1 LAGIS
6 ILVAIRNGLVVVPV
20 VNRRGRPRRP
30 FISIISIGGA
40 VDGRRWP
47 AAPDTAITIAPR
59 ERPPPGSIGSV
70 RIIAVVTAIAPVRII
85 AVVTAVAPVTIAP
98 LDILAFDIAT
108 LVDNA

>member
-20 VNRRGRPRRP
+20 INRRGRPRRP

-47 AAPDTAITIAPR
+47 AAPDTAIAITPR
-59 ERPPPGSIGSV
+59 QRPPPGSIGSV
-70 RIIAVVTAIAPVRII
+70 RIAVVTAIAPIR
-85 AVVTAVAPVTIAP
+85 TAVAPVTIPP
-98 LDILAFDIAT
+98 LNILAFDIAT

>member
-6 ILVAIRNGLVVVPV
+6 ILVAIRNGLVVVAPV
-20 VNRRGRPRRP
+20 PNLRWRPRRL
-30 FISIISIGGA
+30 FISIGGRLVA
-40 VDGRRWP
+40 VGP
-47 AAPDTAITIAPR
+47 AAPDTAIAIAP
-59 ERPPPGSIGSV
+59 PIGSV

-98 LDILAFDIAT
+98 LDIFAFDIAT